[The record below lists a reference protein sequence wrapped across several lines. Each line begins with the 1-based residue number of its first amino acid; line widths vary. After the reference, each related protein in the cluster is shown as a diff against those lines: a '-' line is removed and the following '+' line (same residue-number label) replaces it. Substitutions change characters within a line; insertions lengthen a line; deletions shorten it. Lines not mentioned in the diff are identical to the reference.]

1 MIVSFKHKY
10 IYIKNKKVG
19 GSSLEKYL
27 IDKLVDKK
35 IDIHT
40 GTGAGIYRENNIKSK
55 SGKKVPSHMSILMI
69 SKLLKTNIEY
79 LVKKFF
85 IFSIERNP
93 YNKCV
98 SMFSS
103 YNNNNF
109 TDFMMKRENLPVDW
123 PRYTFNNNIIG
134 KVFLYE
140 NYHDTFYQLN
150 HFLKLNSKN
159 SLSKKEFDN
168 YDLKSFYREKNDD
181 YRKYYNAFT
190 KKIVESNFKRE
201 INTFGY
207 KF

>member
-1 MIVSFKHKY
+1 
-10 IYIKNKKVG
+10 
-19 GSSLEKYL
+19 
-27 IDKLVDKK
+27 
-35 IDIHT
+35 
-40 GTGAGIYRENNIKSK
+40 
-55 SGKKVPSHMSILMI
+55 MSILMI